1 MHTHTYSDRF
11 PGSRNQ
17 VHANLGPVHAWFNKH
32 IGSQYFANLIIGTPL
47 KINITVVI
55 TISTKPVYYIYGFNL
70 AVNGKPSS
78 DNLKSILTIKILEG
92 ENFYSSP
99 NSWADISES
108 TFSSKTFVI
117 YKRLRSS

>member
-1 MHTHTYSDRF
+1 M
-11 PGSRNQ
+11 
-17 VHANLGPVHAWFNKH
+17 HAWFNKH
-32 IGSQYFANLIIGTPL
+32 IGSQYFANPIIGTPL

-55 TISTKPVYYIYGFNL
+55 TISTKLVYLIYGFNL

-117 YKRLRSS
+117 